1 MPLAAISEEWRI
13 GLCVKF
19 FLHFVVCRAK
29 IEEEYAKR
37 IEDAGKILKGANEN
51 GYVGFNAVIW
61 QWLERFCMFI
71 VFFKCN

>member
-1 MPLAAISEEWRI
+1 
-13 GLCVKF
+13 VKF

-61 QWLERFCMFI
+61 Q
-71 VFFKCN
+71 